1 MIRESLAD
9 SNQIQWQVLAKS
21 LQLQLTDSRLWQV
34 LYIYSNKCYSNNMKD
49 HNCFKILDLVASIA
63 AFHWSICIKYAVH
76 WRKSKLAELNP
87 KVWNCQ
93 AQVQSQI
100 QVPNPSLNPSPKSKI
115 QSPEKRDCDWG
126 WHYNPTGHYP
136 SPPLTWNVNPVMGK
150 DHQ

>member
-1 MIRESLAD
+1 
-9 SNQIQWQVLAKS
+9 
-21 LQLQLTDSRLWQV
+21 
-34 LYIYSNKCYSNNMKD
+34 MKD

-115 QSPEKRDCDWG
+115 QSPEKKDWDWG
-126 WHYNPTGHYP
+126 WHYNPTGHRHQHPPTPNFSHLKCQSSDGKRLSMTFHDLPWP
-136 SPPLTWNVNPVMGK
+136 SMTFYHLLRPLWPSKIKCLLLRPILISGPL
-150 DHQ
+150 